1 MLNKILEKIKEYN
14 KIIIFGHVRPDGDC
28 IGSQMGLYY
37 IIKESFP
44 EKEVYVTGE
53 TSEYVSF
60 LGKPELINDKL
71 FKGALG
77 ISVDCPTIER
87 LSDKRIAL
95 CDYKIKIDHHPDIEH
110 FGDIEHVEL
119 ISSCAEII
127 INLYLENQN
136 NLILSKNAALP
147 LYVGILTDTGRF
159 KYDSVKP
166 ETFNHAAL
174 LLSKGLDLQYIDNML
189 SVERLDV
196 LKLRGYVLSNFKMTK
211 NGFAYIVLTK
221 EIVNKFNVSY
231 EEAANEVS
239 TISMIESCPMWA
251 MFLETDTEI
260 RIRLRS
266 RGPIVN
272 DLAAL
277 YHGGGHPKASG
288 CRIKSFDELDL
299 FLNDADKWVKEYKN
313 TQNK

>member
-14 KIIIFGHVRPDGDC
+14 KIIIFGHIRPDGDC
-28 IGSQMGLYY
+28 IGSQLGLYY

-44 EKEVYVTGE
+44 EKEVYITGE
-53 TSEYVSF
+53 TSEYLSF
-60 LGKPELINDKL
+60 LARPELLDESL

-87 LSDKRIAL
+87 LSDKRINL
-95 CDYKIKIDHHPDIEH
+95 CDFKIKIDHHPDIEH
-110 FGDIEHVEL
+110 FGDVEYVEL

-127 INLYLENQN
+127 VNLYLENQKE
-136 NLILSKNAALP
+136 LVLSNNAALP

-166 ETFNHAAL
+166 ETFNRAAL
-174 LLSKGLDLQYIDNML
+174 LLSKGLDLQYIDNKL

-196 LKLRGYVLSNFKMTK
+196 LKLRGYVLSNFKITK
-211 NGFAYIVLTK
+211 NGFAYIIIK
-221 EIVNKFNVSY
+221 KDIMEKYNVSY

-239 TISMIESCPMWA
+239 TISMIEACPMWA
-251 MFLETDTEI
+251 MFLETDEEI

-272 DLAAL
+272 DLATK
-277 YHGGGHPKASG
+277 YNGGGHPKASG
-288 CRIKSFDELDL
+288 CKIKSFDDLDL
-299 FLNDADKWVKEYKN
+299 FLNDADNKVKEYKN
-313 TQNK
+313 NQNK

>member
-14 KIIIFGHVRPDGDC
+14 RIIIFGHVRPDGDC
-28 IGSQMGLYY
+28 IGSQMGLYH

-60 LGKPELINDKL
+60 LGKPQLIDDKL
-71 FKGALG
+71 FKGSLG
-77 ISVDCPTIER
+77 ISVDCPTLER
-87 LSDKRIAL
+87 LSDKRISL
-95 CDYKIKIDHHPDIEH
+95 CDFKIKIDHHPDIEH

-127 INLYLENQN
+127 INLENQN

-288 CRIKSFDELDL
+288 CRIKSFDELDS

>member
-14 KIIIFGHVRPDGDC
+14 KIIIFGHIRPDGDC
-28 IGSQMGLYY
+28 IGSQLGLYY

-44 EKEVYVTGE
+44 EKEVYITGE
-53 TSEYVSF
+53 TSEYLSF
-60 LGKPELINDKL
+60 LARPELLDESL

-87 LSDKRIAL
+87 LSDKRINL
-95 CDYKIKIDHHPDIEH
+95 CDFKIKIDHHPDIEH
-110 FGDIEHVEL
+110 FGDVEYVEL

-127 INLYLENQN
+127 VNLYLENQKE
-136 NLILSKNAALP
+136 LVLSNNAALP

-166 ETFNHAAL
+166 ETFNRAAL
-174 LLSKGLDLQYIDNML
+174 LLSKGLDLQFIDNKL

-196 LKLRGYVLSNFKMTK
+196 LKLRGYVLSNFKITK
-211 NGFAYIVLTK
+211 NGFAYIIIK
-221 EIVNKFNVSY
+221 KDIMEKYNVSY

-239 TISMIESCPMWA
+239 TISMIEACPMWA
-251 MFLETDTEI
+251 MFLETDEEI

-272 DLAAL
+272 DLATK
-277 YHGGGHPKASG
+277 YNGGGHPKASG
-288 CRIKSFDELDL
+288 CKIKSFDDLDL
-299 FLNDADKWVKEYKN
+299 FLNDADNKVKEYKN
-313 TQNK
+313 NQNK